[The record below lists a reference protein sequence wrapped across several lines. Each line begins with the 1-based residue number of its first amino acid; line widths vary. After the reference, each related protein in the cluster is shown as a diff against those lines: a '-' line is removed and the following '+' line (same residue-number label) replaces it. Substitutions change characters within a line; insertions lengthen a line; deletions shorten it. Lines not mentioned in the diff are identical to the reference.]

1 MKIEELEIEG
11 CWLLTSSLFNDERGS
26 FREWFTSEKIF
37 DETSFR
43 FETAQSNISTSKKG
57 ALRGLHYSL
66 SPVGQS
72 KIITCARGSIVDVVV
87 DIRPTSKTDKKWISV
102 DLSGSEAKSI
112 MIASGLA
119 HGFISLEDE
128 SVVTY
133 QQTSRYSP
141 SEEFGINPFDPEVGV
156 IWPYLSPILS
166 HKDATSITVAEAEK
180 LGILPL

>member
-26 FREWFTSEKIF
+26 FREWFASEKIF

-66 SPVGQS
+66 APVGQS
-72 KIITCARGSIVDVVV
+72 KIITCAFGSIVDVVV
-87 DIRPTSKTDKKWISV
+87 DIRPKSKTYKKSILT

-112 MIASGLA
+112 LITTGLA
-119 HGFISLEDE
+119 HGFLSLEDRT
-128 SVVTY
+128 VVTY
-133 QQTSRYSP
+133 QQTSAYSP
-141 SEEFGINPFDPEVGV
+141 SDEYGINPFDPELGI
-156 IWPYLSPILS
+156 IWPNPSPILS
-166 HKDATSITVAEAEK
+166 QKDAMSITLSEAEQ
-180 LGILPL
+180 LGKLPL